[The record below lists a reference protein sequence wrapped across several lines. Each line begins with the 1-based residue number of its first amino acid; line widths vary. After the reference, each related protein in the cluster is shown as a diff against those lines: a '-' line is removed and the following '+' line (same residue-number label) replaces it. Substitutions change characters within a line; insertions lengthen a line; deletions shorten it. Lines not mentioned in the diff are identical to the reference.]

1 MQQKQKRENKETDS
15 ALGKAWYP
23 NIWFSII
30 VLLLNY
36 TIYYIERLE
45 TKHPHT
51 DIHMLLI
58 RVYMLNI
65 NAMITIYIVI
75 NDHV

>member
-30 VLLLNY
+30 ILLLNY
-36 TIYYIERLE
+36 TIYYRE
-45 TKHPHT
+45 TRDKTSTHRYT
-51 DIHMLLI
+51 Y
-58 RVYMLNI
+58 VTYKS
-65 NAMITIYIVI
+65 IYVKY
-75 NDHV
+75 